1 MRSPVEE
8 RGSSC
13 KNTSRSWKLGTTF
26 SIPTTEIR
34 VLGRVRHIR
43 PLPSDSTTTMVPVSA
58 TAKFAPETATAS
70 DMSRNFSRRKRR
82 AASASSEGSSE
93 RLVQVRHRPQ
103 EDLADLGA
111 VAVDRGHQDVAGG
124 VPGQLDDQLGQVGLD
139 GLDAGMG
146 QGLVQPDLLGRHRL
160 DLEDLAGLALER

>member
-82 AASASSEGSSE
+82 AASASSEGRSE
-93 RLVQVRHRPQ
+93 ERRVGKGGRERRGLEERRR
-103 EDLADLGA
+103 EDGEA
-111 VAVDRGHQDVAGG
+111 
-124 VPGQLDDQLGQVGLD
+124 
-139 GLDAGMG
+139 
-146 QGLVQPDLLGRHRL
+146 
-160 DLEDLAGLALER
+160 

>member
-82 AASASSEGSSE
+82 ARSEE
-93 RLVQVRHRPQ
+93 RRVGKEWRAQ
-103 EDLADLGA
+103 EGA
-111 VAVDRGHQDVAGG
+111 QDRQKK
-124 VPGQLDDQLGQVGLD
+124 
-139 GLDAGMG
+139 
-146 QGLVQPDLLGRHRL
+146 RKKEKR
-160 DLEDLAGLALER
+160 